1 MQPYPPLQTLI
12 AAELLRRAGADVAFF
27 DSTFDRDFEAA
38 LEQKRPDL
46 LVVCEDNF
54 NFLTKMCLLPNRR
67 LAFEMA
73 QAAARRG
80 IPALINSSDAT
91 DHPEIYLAAGFD
103 CVIPGEVEQALL
115 EICGAGLSAE
125 RSAPET
131 GRSQVLANQRRR
143 SAMCAELPASL
154 QRGLQPP
161 RAPIG
166 NIDSL
171 PPPAWD
177 LVDIELYRQAWT
189 QAHGCFS
196 LNLVSSR
203 GCPFRCNWCA
213 KPIWGAQY
221 RHHSPA
227 RVAEEM
233 AFIKARYSPDQVW
246 FADDIFGLSAEW
258 TKELAHCV
266 ERRGARIPFRIQSRC
281 DLMTAGRVDALRRA
295 GCVEVWMGGESGSQ
309 RILDAM
315 EKGIRVEQIQE
326 ARQTLRR
333 HGIRACLF
341 LQFGYLGEAWEDI
354 EATIEMVRQV
364 KPDDI
369 GVSVSYPMPN
379 TRFHQIAAAQMGAKA
394 NWSDSGEL
402 AQMLYS
408 QQPAEFYRA
417 LADALHMEVRQVA
430 FPSQLR
436 QAWEKVEQL
445 RCVSC

>member
-1 MQPYPPLQTLI
+1 
-12 AAELLRRAGADVAFF
+12 
-27 DSTFDRDFEAA
+27 
-38 LEQKRPDL
+38 
-46 LVVCEDNF
+46 
-54 NFLTKMCLLPNRR
+54 
-67 LAFEMA
+67 
-73 QAAARRG
+73 
-80 IPALINSSDAT
+80 
-91 DHPEIYLAAGFD
+91 
-103 CVIPGEVEQALL
+103 
-115 EICGAGLSAE
+115 
-125 RSAPET
+125 
-131 GRSQVLANQRRR
+131 
-143 SAMCAELPASL
+143 
-154 QRGLQPP
+154 
-161 RAPIG
+161 
-166 NIDSL
+166 
-171 PPPAWD
+171 
-177 LVDIELYRQAWT
+177 
-189 QAHGCFS
+189 
-196 LNLVSSR
+196 
-203 GCPFRCNWCA
+203 
-213 KPIWGAQY
+213 
-221 RHHSPA
+221 
-227 RVAEEM
+227 
-233 AFIKARYSPDQVW
+233 
-246 FADDIFGLSAEW
+246 
-258 TKELAHCV
+258 
-266 ERRGARIPFRIQSRC
+266 
-281 DLMTAGRVDALRRA
+281 
-295 GCVEVWMGGESGSQ
+295 MGGESGSQ